1 MSSIGQTLLDWDS
14 QISYRIYA
22 FCHKHLPWL
31 PGPLKI
37 LEYSGFG
44 YVWITPSICTFLL
57 LPGISNI
64 RGAATYEVEVE
75 LLANFVVGL
84 LLDLGWLACLKP
96 VIARARPH
104 WADGDMASY
113 DLPQEN
119 GSAANENSEERD
131 DDMEPMDKY
140 SFPSGHATRS
150 MFIAAFAR
158 HVSSSTGL
166 IPDSVATGVLAWS
179 MLVCMSRVLCGR
191 HRVLEVGGGACVGL
205 ANYAYVRLVWL
216 ERNAVMRNGG
226 RLLEALWFWL

>member
-1 MSSIGQTLLDWDS
+1 MSFIGTLLDWDS
-14 QISYRIYA
+14 QISYRIYV

-31 PGPLKI
+31 PGPLKV

-44 YVWITPSICTFLL
+44 YVWITPSICMFLL
-57 LPGISNI
+57 LPGISKI
-64 RGAATYEVEVE
+64 RGAATYEIELE

-104 WADGDMASY
+104 WADGDATY
-113 DLPQEN
+113 NPLQDN
-119 GSAANENSEERD
+119 GSANDEPDAPD
-131 DDMEPMDKY
+131 DDLEPMDKY

-158 HVSSSTGL
+158 HVASSTGL
-166 IPDSVATGVLAWS
+166 IPDSLAIGVLAWS
-179 MLVCMSRVLCGR
+179 MFVCVSRVLCGR
-191 HRVLEVGGGACVGL
+191 HRVLEVCGGALVGL
-205 ANYAYVRLVWL
+205 ANYAYVRSVWL
-216 ERNAVMRNGG
+216 ERDAIMRNGG